1 MNPFFF
7 GDSASPL
14 FGVYHPAQHGS
25 GSPASGSGRDHGVVL
40 CYPVGGEYLRA
51 HRAFRQ
57 LTNLLVR
64 SGVHVLR
71 FDYSGT
77 GDSAGDPLDATLDRW
92 TADVGTAVEELR
104 DSAGITSVSLAGLR
118 LGAVLAL
125 GAARAAASDAA
136 TAAGAPPRVDRVA
149 LWDPVADGRA
159 FLDAMEP
166 VPLDAASGPGPAP
179 SGAFP
184 PGTVASGGFPWG
196 PRLVEQVA
204 QVDLQRESAPGQA
217 AVEIL
222 TSAPD
227 PGLEAVT
234 RRWTEEGSPAR
245 YRCIPS
251 EGDWAKGDRFG
262 SALIPQAIIQGVVEA
277 LLRPLPSMR
286 EAHR

>member
-1 MNPFFF
+1 
-7 GDSASPL
+7 
-14 FGVYHPAQHGS
+14 
-25 GSPASGSGRDHGVVL
+25 VL

-104 DSAGITSVSLAGLR
+104 DSAGIASVSLAGLR

-136 TAAGAPPRVDRVA
+136 NAAGAPLRVDRVA
-149 LWDPVADGRA
+149 LWDPVADGRV

-166 VPLDAASGPGPAP
+166 VPLDAASE
-179 SGAFP
+179 AFP
-184 PGTVASGGFPWG
+184 PGTVASGGFPWA

-204 QVDLQRESAPGQA
+204 QVNLQRESAPGQA
-217 AVEIL
+217 AIESPHL
-222 TSAPD
+222 GPGPRSRSRESAVDRGRVSD
-227 PGLEAVT
+227 PVPLYPQ
-234 RRWTEEGSPAR
+234 RR
-245 YRCIPS
+245 
-251 EGDWAKGDRFG
+251 
-262 SALIPQAIIQGVVEA
+262 
-277 LLRPLPSMR
+277 
-286 EAHR
+286 